1 MKCTNCQYENDPSA
15 RFCSQCGM
23 PLNGAQSVPDAAQT
37 TRRSEARASAQTERS
52 PYARPLP
59 ASGTPDAPHTAARQT
74 APRRNP
80 LAADG
85 RQDAG
90 MRRAAAPRRDPLAA
104 AGFSDVSGGYAQEA
118 GDTRVMKPQRAAQ
131 AAACSEDTSAQD
143 VDATRVMK
151 PQRAAQ
157 ADTYSED
164 DSIQDVDATRVMKPQ
179 RGSQAVSSNS
189 RRRAPVIESADYAE
203 PDDAQDEQEQP
214 VRTRNTRAPEA
225 RRRTQR
231 GGEYARK
238 RPTEPIYDPDEMED
252 DENDEQEIRRTTAK
266 PHRNKLMI
274 GGIVLLSLMALL
286 LLVICFL
293 TFTPTGQRWK
303 ATVGLNAP
311 ATAYWQLG
319 DEVLAAGDAA
329 KAAEYYESALSR
341 DSSDYDG
348 AVRLAQTLMS
358 IGNTERAERAYRL
371 AITLRPTESAPYE
384 QVISLMRAR
393 NASESEMVSILR
405 LAYQN
410 TADENYHT
418 QLLEY
423 GPSPVRFDPEEGEYS
438 YAIKLQMASDEG
450 AVIYYTTDGSQ
461 PTIYSS
467 KYVLPIELG
476 EGVFNV
482 RAIAYLN
489 DLYSGESSK
498 TYTIAF
504 PTVEAP
510 QFASKPG
517 KYSADDDGAKVIKV
531 NVPDSCTVFYT
542 TDGSEPTADSSEY
555 SDGIRLK
562 PGTYKVRMI
571 ARNADGV
578 FSSETSADYEIIGE
592 LKAAFSDE
600 DRFKSFYVDVTTQDD
615 VNKQFKKLVSTS
627 GDTNTFFT
635 QHYSFGEVDF
645 TVKNGTPVVTA
656 VRIINNDIRGVRDTK
671 VGWAAEDV
679 IALFRDEKHAR
690 SGSERELYTLDNDQ
704 YGWVEYDSGDE
715 ISSINYM
722 YTRNGNQL
730 VELHYT
736 VTDGKVSAMEYCISD
751 M

>member
-23 PLNGAQSVPDAAQT
+23 PLNGAQAVPDAAQT

-90 MRRAAAPRRDPLAA
+90 MRRTTAPRRDPLAA

-118 GDTRVMKPQRAAQ
+118 GDTRVMKPQRAAPT
-131 AAACSEDTSAQD
+131 AAYSEDTSAQD

-151 PQRAAQ
+151 PQRVAQ

-164 DSIQDVDATRVMKPQ
+164 DSSQDVDATRIMKPQRAAQTAAYAEDDTQDMDATRVMKPQ
-179 RGSQAVSSNS
+179 RGSQTASSSS

-214 VRTRNTRAPEA
+214 VRTRNTRAPET

-238 RPTEPIYDPDEMED
+238 RHTEPIYDPDEMED

-319 DEVLAAGDAA
+319 DEALEAGDAA

-348 AVRLAQTLMS
+348 AIRLAQTLMS

-517 KYSADDDGAKVIKV
+517 KYPAD
-531 NVPDSCTVFYT
+531 
-542 TDGSEPTADSSEY
+542 ETA
-555 SDGIRLK
+555 R
-562 PGTYKVRMI
+562 R
-571 ARNADGV
+571 
-578 FSSETSADYEIIGE
+578 
-592 LKAAFSDE
+592 
-600 DRFKSFYVDVTTQDD
+600 
-615 VNKQFKKLVSTS
+615 
-627 GDTNTFFT
+627 
-635 QHYSFGEVDF
+635 
-645 TVKNGTPVVTA
+645 
-656 VRIINNDIRGVRDTK
+656 
-671 VGWAAEDV
+671 
-679 IALFRDEKHAR
+679 
-690 SGSERELYTLDNDQ
+690 
-704 YGWVEYDSGDE
+704 
-715 ISSINYM
+715 
-722 YTRNGNQL
+722 
-730 VELHYT
+730 
-736 VTDGKVSAMEYCISD
+736 
-751 M
+751 

>member
-23 PLNGAQSVPDAAQT
+23 PLNGAQAVPDAAQT

-118 GDTRVMKPQRAAQ
+118 GDTRVMKPQRAAPT
-131 AAACSEDTSAQD
+131 AAYSEDTSAQD

-157 ADTYSED
+157 ADSYSED
-164 DSIQDVDATRVMKPQ
+164 DSSQDVDATRIMKPQRAAQTAAYAEDDSQDMDATRVMKPQ
-179 RGSQAVSSNS
+179 RGSQTVSSSS

-203 PDDAQDEQEQP
+203 PDDAQGEQEQP
-214 VRTRNTRAPEA
+214 VRTRNARATET

-319 DEVLAAGDAA
+319 DEALEAGDAA
-329 KAAEYYESALSR
+329 KVLRKCAQPR
-341 DSSDYDG
+341 F
-348 AVRLAQTLMS
+348 VRL
-358 IGNTERAERAYRL
+358 
-371 AITLRPTESAPYE
+371 
-384 QVISLMRAR
+384 
-393 NASESEMVSILR
+393 
-405 LAYQN
+405 
-410 TADENYHT
+410 
-418 QLLEY
+418 
-423 GPSPVRFDPEEGEYS
+423 
-438 YAIKLQMASDEG
+438 
-450 AVIYYTTDGSQ
+450 
-461 PTIYSS
+461 
-467 KYVLPIELG
+467 
-476 EGVFNV
+476 
-482 RAIAYLN
+482 
-489 DLYSGESSK
+489 
-498 TYTIAF
+498 
-504 PTVEAP
+504 
-510 QFASKPG
+510 
-517 KYSADDDGAKVIKV
+517 
-531 NVPDSCTVFYT
+531 
-542 TDGSEPTADSSEY
+542 
-555 SDGIRLK
+555 
-562 PGTYKVRMI
+562 
-571 ARNADGV
+571 
-578 FSSETSADYEIIGE
+578 
-592 LKAAFSDE
+592 
-600 DRFKSFYVDVTTQDD
+600 
-615 VNKQFKKLVSTS
+615 
-627 GDTNTFFT
+627 
-635 QHYSFGEVDF
+635 
-645 TVKNGTPVVTA
+645 
-656 VRIINNDIRGVRDTK
+656 
-671 VGWAAEDV
+671 
-679 IALFRDEKHAR
+679 
-690 SGSERELYTLDNDQ
+690 
-704 YGWVEYDSGDE
+704 
-715 ISSINYM
+715 
-722 YTRNGNQL
+722 
-730 VELHYT
+730 
-736 VTDGKVSAMEYCISD
+736 
-751 M
+751 